1 MKFTWDKKKAAANQ
15 KKPSVSFEEA
25 ATIFR
30 DTLSV
35 TGSDP
40 DHSIG
45 EHRLITFGISKQGRL
60 LIVSHTEE
68 GDNIH
73 IISARLTT
81 KQERTIYEES

>member
-15 KKPSVSFEEA
+15 KKHSVSFEEA

-45 EHRLITFGISKQGRL
+45 NTASSL
-60 LIVSHTEE
+60 LAYQNR
-68 GDNIH
+68 G
-73 IISARLTT
+73 AF
-81 KQERTIYEES
+81 